1 MIIFHNDNGAKNV
14 SAPPK
19 NVSTMCLL
27 FVQSRAVMFLSAC
40 RHEFS
45 EEAKEAQQQA
55 GQGRAGQGRAGQ
67 AGADATI
74 DTTHPSTNTR
84 SCSDFALA
92 RPGSTTLSV
101 RAPRVESSA
110 DTEAKPTPPEML

>member
-55 GQGRAGQGRAGQ
+55 GQG
-67 AGADATI
+67 
-74 DTTHPSTNTR
+74 
-84 SCSDFALA
+84 
-92 RPGSTTLSV
+92 
-101 RAPRVESSA
+101 
-110 DTEAKPTPPEML
+110 